1 MVVIIVGGQHHVV
14 IIVVVV
20 VVVVVL
26 PRSLM
31 MPFGKAR
38 VSTLPSSASSASASV
53 TIPESQ
59 GVEIENNPIEKSSE
73 TFRM

>member
-1 MVVIIVGGQHHVV
+1 
-14 IIVVVV
+14 
-20 VVVVVL
+20 
-26 PRSLM
+26 

-38 VSTLPSSASSASASV
+38 VSTLPSSASASASSASASV

-73 TFRM
+73 TFRMSLLKWKKMLNC